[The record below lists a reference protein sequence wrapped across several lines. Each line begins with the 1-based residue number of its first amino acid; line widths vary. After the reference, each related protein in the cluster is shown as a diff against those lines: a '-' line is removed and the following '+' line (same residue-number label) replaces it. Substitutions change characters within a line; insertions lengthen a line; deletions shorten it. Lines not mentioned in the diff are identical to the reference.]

1 MQCHLLVSNWYTDF
15 QGPRRRHGLLQGLP
29 TFLPPVLFLFFLLS
43 NSGVMNSGVNAR
55 LPLSGMSASGRKVML
70 NHFCLV
76 PYWMLVSVM
85 YLVLRRSLGIT
96 YNRGGTV

>member
-1 MQCHLLVSNWYTDF
+1 MPSFGIKLVHRFSRPQAKPWIVARIAHLPSSSLVF
-15 QGPRRRHGLLQGLP
+15 VLP
-29 TFLPPVLFLFFLLS
+29 SIS

-55 LPLSGMSASGRKVML
+55 LPLSGMSALGRKVML

-85 YLVLRRSLGIT
+85 YLVYVDNRR
-96 YNRGGTV
+96 GTV